1 MNDPVALDLDRI
13 VSALYAYAWPFLRV
27 SGLLLVA
34 PVFGANVVPRRVKIV
49 LAVGLTLALAPAV
62 PAPPPIDPFS
72 AVALLTA
79 AQQLLIG
86 IAIGFAVQVAFD
98 ALLMAGQAISMT
110 MGLGFATM
118 VDPGRGVA
126 TPVVG
131 QFYLIVGLL
140 LYLSVDAHWVL
151 LGVLA
156 DSFRWLPPGTEG
168 IGTAGLATLVAWAGK
183 IFEAGILI
191 ALPAVVG
198 LLVVNLALGVVSR
211 AAPQLNL
218 FAVGF
223 PLGMGVGFLMMIVS
237 LPALRAGFER
247 LLVEAFGTAA
257 TVVGGP

>member
-1 MNDPVALDLDRI
+1 MDGSKR
-13 VSALYAYAWPFLRV
+13 S
-27 SGLLLVA
+27 SK
-34 PVFGANVVPRRVKIV
+34 AN
-49 LAVGLTLALAPAV
+49 
-62 PAPPPIDPFS
+62 
-72 AVALLTA
+72 
-79 AQQLLIG
+79 
-86 IAIGFAVQVAFD
+86 AFF
-98 ALLMAGQAISMT
+98 T
-110 MGLGFATM
+110 GLGKRKKIALFDTLIEKSS
-118 VDPGRGVA
+118 
-126 TPVVG
+126 TPE
-131 QFYLIVGLL
+131 
-140 LYLSVDAHWVL
+140 L

-156 DSFRWLPPGTEG
+156 DSFRWMPPGTDG

-257 TVVGGP
+257 TIVGRP